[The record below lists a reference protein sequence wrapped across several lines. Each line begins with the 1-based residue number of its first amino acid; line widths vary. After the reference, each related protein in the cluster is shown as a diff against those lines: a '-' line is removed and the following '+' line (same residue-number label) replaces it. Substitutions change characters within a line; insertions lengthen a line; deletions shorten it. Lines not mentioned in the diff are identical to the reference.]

1 MNKNFEITKKT
12 FQKNNYTYFENEIMK
27 KHTTFGIGGEVK
39 LLIYPKSID
48 ELVDFVVAR
57 ILKHLEIDQELLPP
71 YSPK

>member
-1 MNKNFEITKKT
+1 MNKNFEITKKS

-48 ELVDFVVAR
+48 ELVKIIKNVV
-57 ILKHLEIDQELLPP
+57 IININEPSKVLLLI
-71 YSPK
+71 K